1 MDVDRSRHSR
11 QINYIN
17 RPQFDASGKR
27 PPIPIT
33 DPAKRQR
40 NFNIQTEIKQQTEA
54 EQGAP
59 TMADY
64 EQTLAEQDEQID
76 YEQTLGEYTE
86 VIDSNDQEPE
96 HDYSYLNFLG

>member
-1 MDVDRSRHSR
+1 M
-11 QINYIN
+11 N

-40 NFNIQTEIKQQTEA
+40 NQA

-64 EQTLAEQDEQID
+64 EQTLTEQDEQTD

-86 VIDSNDQEPE
+86 AVNSNDQEPQ